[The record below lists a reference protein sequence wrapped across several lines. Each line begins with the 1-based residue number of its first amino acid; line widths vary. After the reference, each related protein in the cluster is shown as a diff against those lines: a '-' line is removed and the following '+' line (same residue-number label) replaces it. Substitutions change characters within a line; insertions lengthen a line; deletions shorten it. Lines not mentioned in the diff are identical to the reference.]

1 MTDDQKKS
9 NSWSIGKKLTVS
21 FLAVATITLLL
32 GGAAL
37 YQMNVI
43 RGYSDDLI
51 TNNLSEWSVASSI
64 QENAREVVYF
74 MITFSATRD
83 MNWWDRAVEPF
94 DEAVAYVEEGFVLAE
109 ERDAEG
115 FRNDLEQLR
124 SALDAYEYSIDR
136 SKDVVQAFLER
147 QEDMENAFDQF
158 HHNIAQYMDMRREA
172 ILGLT
177 EEMMEETTE
186 ESGSGVA
193 SAVRSHQEEL
203 IQADMLLEQ
212 AGSDFDRIWEA
223 EAADEFDVIEQ
234 LVSSFRDKEAEVSR
248 IVAETPASE
257 MQIQLEAARGDLG
270 DIAGG
275 LEEMVVARQVEHD
288 VAMERLDA
296 YTRVLNLVD
305 ELDESYRMAALAN
318 GESTQAVIDR
328 SLWILGIIALAG
340 VLISLFLGFLVSRSI
355 SEKLTGVIERLRGG
369 TEQVSSASE
378 QLSGTSQQLSQN
390 TSSQAAGLQQTTS
403 TLEDFSTRIAQTAD
417 SSGKAEETVRQVN
430 VMMDDGIDAMTRMT
444 EAMDSIRDSSVQTS
458 KIVKTID
465 DIAFQTNL
473 LALNAAVEAA
483 RAGEAGKGFAVVAE
497 EVRSL
502 ARRSAEAA
510 RNTSELIN
518 ESRSKTDSGAEVAKE
533 VSSNLERV
541 RDQAKE
547 AGALITNISD
557 AANEQTRGMEQINDA
572 IHSIDRSVQENAS
585 NAEETASSAEELS
598 SQSGELYGSVDDLI
612 RIIGGK
618 SFRQRRITV
627 TPNNDQETSPRM
639 AYSRNGKEQ
648 NNYMEKA

>member
-1 MTDDQKKS
+1 MTDELSNS

-21 FLAVATITLLL
+21 FLTVACVTLLL
-32 GGAAL
+32 GGAAF
-37 YQMNVI
+37 YQMSVI

-51 TNNLSEWSVASSI
+51 NNNLSEWSVASSI

-83 MNWWDRAVEPF
+83 MDWWDRAVEPF
-94 DEAVAYVEEGFVLAE
+94 EEAVAYVDEGFELAE
-109 ERDAEG
+109 ERDAEA
-115 FRNDLEQLR
+115 FRNDLTKLR
-124 SALDAYEYSIDR
+124 NAFDDYEHSIDR
-136 SKDVVQAFLER
+136 SGEVVQAFLER

-172 ILGLT
+172 ILELT
-177 EEMMEETTE
+177 EE
-186 ESGSGVA
+186 A
-193 SAVRSHQEEL
+193 SDENAAAVRSHQDEL
-203 IQADMLLEQ
+203 VQADMLLEE
-212 AGSDFDRIWEA
+212 ARNDFDRIWEA
-223 EAADEFDVIEQ
+223 EAADEFDVIER
-234 LVSSFRDKEAEVSR
+234 LVSDFRDKEDQVSR
-248 IVAETPASE
+248 IVADTPASE

-296 YTRVLNLVD
+296 YTRVLDLVD

-318 GESTQAVIDR
+318 GENTQAVIDR
-328 SLWILGIIALAG
+328 SLWILGILALAG
-340 VLISLFLGFLVSRSI
+340 VLISLVLGVIVSRSV
-355 SEKLTGVIERLRGG
+355 SGKLSRVIERLRGG
-369 TEQVSSASE
+369 TEQVSSASD
-378 QLSGTSQQLSQN
+378 QLSETSQQLSQN

-403 TLEDFSTRIAQTAD
+403 SLEDFSSQIAQTAD

-430 VMMDDGIDAMTRMT
+430 VLMDNGIEAMTRMT
-444 EAMDSIRDSSVQTS
+444 EAMDSIRDSSEQTS

-502 ARRSAEAA
+502 AQRSAEAA
-510 RNTSELIN
+510 RSTSELIN
-518 ESRSKTDSGAEVAKE
+518 ESRSKTEGGAEVAKE
-533 VSSNLERV
+533 VSGNLERV

-547 AGALITNISD
+547 AGALITNISN

-572 IHSIDRSVQENAS
+572 IQNIDRSVQENAS
-585 NAEETASSAEELS
+585 SAEESASSAEELS
-598 SQSGELYGSVDDLI
+598 SQSRELYGSVEDLVSI
-612 RIIGGK
+612 VGGK
-618 SFRQRRITV
+618 SFRHDRRIDTV
-627 TPNNDQETSPRM
+627 SESRDPEYQGRGHYTE
-639 AYSRNGKEQ
+639 YSGNGTGRKKIGQ
-648 NNYMEKA
+648 NI